1 MHSIGI
7 GSKTS
12 TGGAVVEGN
21 GGVMFDGLVASSVG
35 HKATCPACKKGIGPI
50 VAVGPRTVDL
60 PAGPAARA
68 GDYVACGCSP
78 GANVLLAPG
87 SISIDNGSASNQVAA
102 YLDHAQHRGHSS
114 IAPRD
119 TKTSLTPPPQSIE
132 NTRTL
137 VQQSSEKLSDQAF
150 AEDYQNEN
158 ESVENASEEERWKL
172 IGSIDAGGGRVEKSI
187 ALDAGQDI
195 KLQAHSITLGLEG
208 FYVDV
213 KPHPLDE
220 SGELASTADALN
232 VVVPPMGRFDGIYQL
247 ADDGNM
253 RRSFTAG
260 FGTGMSLEFQAPY
273 VNANG
278 FRWFIKIPPQ
288 EQIHQ
293 NSAGYRIDIYGR

>member
-1 MHSIGI
+1 M
-7 GSKTS
+7 
-12 TGGAVVEGN
+12 
-21 GGVMFDGLVASSVG
+21 
-35 HKATCPACKKGIGPI
+35 
-50 VAVGPRTVDL
+50 DL

-78 GANVLLAPG
+78 GANVLVAPG
-87 SISIDNGSASNQVAA
+87 SISIDNGSAPDRDAA

-114 IAPRD
+114 IAPWD
-119 TKTSLTPPPQSIE
+119 TGASSTPPPQSIK
-132 NTRTL
+132 NAKTL
-137 VQQSSEKLSDQAF
+137 VKQSSGESSDEAL
-150 AEDYQNEN
+150 AGVYQKEN
-158 ESVENASEEERWKL
+158 QSVENASEEERWKL

-187 ALDAGQDI
+187 VLDAGQDI
-195 KLQAHSITLGLEG
+195 RLQAHSITLGLEG

-232 VVVPPMGRFDGIYQL
+232 VIVPPMGRFDGIYQL

-260 FGTGMSLEFQAPY
+260 FGTGMNLEFQAPY

-288 EQIHQ
+288 EQVHQ